1 MTAVTTEPSPD
12 LGADSGA
19 AAGTAH
25 RRRRRGL
32 PPWLLAAVVV
42 VALPATGLLPA
53 ADARDLLVRTGP
65 VLVFLLAITVVAE
78 LCAGAGLFDAV
89 AARAARLAGGRRIV
103 LWMLVVLL
111 ATASTV
117 VLSLDTTAVLVTPV
131 VLALARRTGTRP
143 LPLALTVLALANTAS
158 LLLPV
163 SNLTNLLAADR
174 FGTGYV
180 GVMWAPALAVLAV
193 TVVVLLALHGRHLRG
208 RFDLAGPGPTPPDRV
223 LLRVTGAVVVLLAVA
238 FALELPVAPTAL
250 AGAAVL
256 ALATWWRRVRPLVP
270 VREMLPWRSALVVA
284 ALFVVVETWHA
295 HGLGDLLAAVAGTG
309 TGPGDLARLAAT
321 GVVAANLV
329 NNLPAFLALLPAAG
343 EDVER
348 LATLLV
354 AVDAGPLITPWASLA
369 TVLWW
374 QQYRRHTFG
383 QGAPP
388 AWHVIRQGLVLAPLA
403 VAAGVAV
410 VALTWPR

>member
-1 MTAVTTEPSPD
+1 MSAP
-12 LGADSGA
+12 GA
-19 AAGTAH
+19 
-25 RRRRRGL
+25 RRRV
-32 PPWLLAAVVV
+32 PPWLVAAVVV

-53 ADARDLLVRTGP
+53 ADARDLLDRTGP

-89 AARAARLAGGRRIV
+89 AERAARLARGRRIM
-103 LWMLVVLL
+103 LWALVVVL

-163 SNLTNLLAADR
+163 SNLTNLLAAHR
-174 FGTGYV
+174 LGAGYV
-180 GVMWAPALAVLAV
+180 GVMGAPALAVLGV

-208 RFDLAGPGPTPPDRV
+208 RFVLTGTGPTPPDQV
-223 LLRVTGAVVVLLAVA
+223 LLVVTAAVVVLLAAA

-250 AGAAVL
+250 VGAVVL
-256 ALATWWRRVRPLVP
+256 GLATWWRRVRPLVP
-270 VREMLPWRSALVVA
+270 VRDMLPWRSAVVVA
-284 ALFVVVETWHA
+284 ALFVLVETWHA

-309 TGPGDLARLAAT
+309 DGPGDLARLAAT

-329 NNLPAFLALLPAAG
+329 NNLPAFLALLPAVG
-343 EDVER
+343 ESVDR

-354 AVDAGPLITPWASLA
+354 AVDAGPLVTPWASLA

-374 QQYRRHTFG
+374 QQYRRHAFEHG
-383 QGAPP
+383 PP
-388 AWHVIRQGLVLAPLA
+388 PPWHVVRQGLVLAPLA
-403 VAAGVAV
+403 VAGGVAAV
-410 VALTWPR
+410 VLT

>member
-1 MTAVTTEPSPD
+1 MTSP
-12 LGADSGA
+12 APGA
-19 AAGTAH
+19 AGPGDARTRSW
-25 RRRRRGL
+25 RRV
-32 PPWLLAAVVV
+32 PPWAVAAVLV
-42 VALPATGLLPA
+42 VALPASGALPA

-89 AARAARLAGGRRIV
+89 AARAARAARGRRLV
-103 LWMLVVLL
+103 LWALVVVL

-163 SNLTNLLAADR
+163 SNLTNLLAAHQ
-174 FGTGYV
+174 FGDGYV
-180 GVMWAPALAVLAV
+180 AVMWLPALAVLVV
-193 TVVVLLALHGRHLRG
+193 TVVVLLALHGRSLTG
-208 RFDLAGPGPTPPDRV
+208 RFVLAPGGPVPPDR
-223 LLRVTGAVVVLLAVA
+223 LLLVVTGVTVVLLAAA
-238 FALELPVAPTAL
+238 FAAELPVALVAL
-250 AGAAVL
+250 AGVL
-256 ALATWWRRVRPLVP
+256 VLGLATWWRRVPLLVP

-295 HGLGDLLAAVAGTG
+295 HGLGDLLAAVAGDG
-309 TGPGDLARLAAT
+309 GDPGDLARLAAT

-329 NNLPAFLALLPAAG
+329 NNLPAFLALAPTAG

-348 LATLLV
+348 LASLLV
-354 AVDAGPLITPWASLA
+354 AVNAGPLVTPWASLA

-374 QQYRRHTFG
+374 QQYRRHAFG
-383 QGAPP
+383 HGPP
-388 AWHVIRQGLVLAPLA
+388 PPWHVVRQGLVLAPLA
-403 VAAGVAV
+403 VAAGVAAV
-410 VALTWPR
+410 VLA

>member
-1 MTAVTTEPSPD
+1 MNA
-12 LGADSGA
+12 SGA
-19 AAGTAH
+19 PA
-25 RRRRRGL
+25 RRRVPL
-32 PPWLLAAVVV
+32 WLVAAVVV
-42 VALPATGLLPA
+42 VVLPATGLLPA
-53 ADARDLLVRTGP
+53 TDARELLVRTGP

-89 AARAARLAGGRRIV
+89 AARAARLARGRRIV
-103 LWMLVVLL
+103 LWGLVVVL

-163 SNLTNLLAADR
+163 SNLTNLLAAHR

-180 GVMWAPALAVLAV
+180 AVMWAPALAVLTV
-193 TVVVLLALHGRHLRG
+193 TVVVLLVLHGRDLRG
-208 RFDLAGPGPTPPDRV
+208 RFTLAGAGPTPPDRL
-223 LLRVTGAVVVLLAVA
+223 LLRLTAAVVVLLAVA
-238 FALELPVAPTAL
+238 FALEIPVAPTAL

-270 VREMLPWRSALVVA
+270 VREMLPWRSALIVA
-284 ALFVVVETWHA
+284 ALFVLVETWHA
-295 HGLGDLLAAVAGTG
+295 HGLGDLLATVAGTG
-309 TGPGDLARLAAT
+309 DGPGDLAQLAAT

-343 EDVER
+343 ESVDR

-354 AVDAGPLITPWASLA
+354 AVNAGPLITPWASLA

-374 QQYRRHTFG
+374 QQYRRHAFEHG
-383 QGAPP
+383 PPP
-388 AWHVIRQGLVLAPLA
+388 AWHVVRQGLVLAPLA

-410 VALTWPR
+410 VALG